1 MEGHAET
8 AANLKK
14 VSVENLIIGMYVAA
28 LDRPW
33 LETNFATQGFY
44 LRTDSTIARLKDL
57 CVFVYVDPR
66 RYDSSLVDQR
76 FSVYSGK
83 RPSRREEPRP
93 KRHPLGL
100 RTAKNRF
107 KYDPDVDFSEEI
119 KPAQTALEHAI
130 RGVDACLQDCA
141 ENGQLDGKIFRA
153 TIEPVVASVLRNKD
167 AASALVRM
175 RKWDD
180 YTYSHSIS
188 CAVWA
193 AMLGK
198 ELGYPPDEVESLST
212 GCAIM
217 DIGKTRVPRGLL
229 ASEQQ
234 LDEPQLREVRAHVE
248 YGIEIALD
256 SNLADP
262 AIIHI
267 IQTHHERFNGSGYP
281 DGLSN
286 TSIPIVGRIAGLV
299 DSYDAMISPR
309 SYANAQPSYQV
320 LLELERNADVL
331 FQQGLVECFV
341 KAVGI
346 FPVGSVVELNTGE
359 VAIVTKQHPHR
370 RLRPQIML
378 ILDENKLPRN
388 DLLITDLSQ
397 SEDDELTTWI
407 ERELPKDSHGIDV
420 SGYFL

>member
-1 MEGHAET
+1 MEGDAKNV
-8 AANLKK
+8 ANLKK
-14 VSVENLIIGMYVAA
+14 VPVENLIIGMYVAA

-57 CVFVYVDPR
+57 CLFVYIDPR

-83 RPSRREEPRP
+83 KPSPRDEPRK
-93 KRHPLGL
+93 KRQQFGL
-100 RTAKNRF
+100 PTAKNRF
-107 KYDPDVDFSEEI
+107 EYDPETDFAEEI
-119 KPAQTALEHAI
+119 KPAHEALDQAFV
-130 RGVDACLQDCA
+130 GVDACIRDCV
-141 ENGQLDGKIFRA
+141 EHGQLDGKTFRSA
-153 TIEPVVASVLRNKD
+153 IEPVIASVLRNKD
-167 AASALVRM
+167 TASALVRM
-175 RKWDD
+175 RNWDD

-188 CAVWA
+188 CVVWA

-198 ELGYPPDEVESLST
+198 ELGYPPEDVEALST
-212 GCAIM
+212 GCALM
-217 DIGKTRVPRGLL
+217 DIGKTRVSQELL
-229 ASEQQ
+229 NSEQQ
-234 LDEPQLREVRAHVE
+234 LDDQQLQELRKHVD
-248 YGIEIALD
+248 YGVEIALD
-256 SNLADP
+256 SSLADP

-281 DGLSN
+281 GGLSN
-286 TSIPIVGRIAGLV
+286 TSIPMIGRIAGLV

-309 SYANAQPSYQV
+309 TYANAQPSYQV

-331 FQQGLVECFV
+331 FQKELVECFV

-359 VAIVTKQHPHR
+359 VAIVTKQHPQR

-378 ILDENKLPRN
+378 ILDANKLPRDAQLIS
-388 DLLITDLSQ
+388 DLAQ
-397 SEDDELTTWI
+397 SEEDELTTWI
-407 ERELPKDSHGIDV
+407 ERELPKDSHGIDI
-420 SGYFL
+420 SDYFL